1 MGVRLLEILTQKIES
16 DQKNREKNLN
26 AVSNVKIFAKT
37 TRLEGIRKV
46 VSICD
51 KHLIHVGNI

>member
-1 MGVRLLEILTQKIES
+1 MGVRLLEILIQKIES

-37 TRLEGIRKV
+37 RLEGIRKV
-46 VSICD
+46 VSLCD